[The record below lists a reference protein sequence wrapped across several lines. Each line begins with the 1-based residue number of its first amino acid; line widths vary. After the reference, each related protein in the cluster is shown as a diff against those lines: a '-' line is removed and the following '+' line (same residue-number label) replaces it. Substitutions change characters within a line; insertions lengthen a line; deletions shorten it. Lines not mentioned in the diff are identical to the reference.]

1 MTDAYVTPPDIEELI
16 KVMPEAGKQL
26 RIIIQQRLI
35 DQLESEVATLRNGS
49 KETSHADGGETEVSV
64 HDKGAKSGKGS
75 RRSNG

>member
-1 MTDAYVTPPDIEELI
+1 MADAYVTPADIEELVR
-16 KVMPEAGKQL
+16 VMPEAGRQIK
-26 RIIIQQRLI
+26 IIIQQRLI

-75 RRSNG
+75 SRSNG